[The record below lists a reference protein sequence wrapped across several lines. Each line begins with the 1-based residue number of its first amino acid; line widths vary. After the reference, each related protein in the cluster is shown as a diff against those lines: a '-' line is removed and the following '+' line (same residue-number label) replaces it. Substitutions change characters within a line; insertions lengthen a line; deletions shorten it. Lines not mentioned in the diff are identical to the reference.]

1 MALTAART
9 LTGGTSSEGRVS
21 GYVFKLVRES
31 LGVTQQQLAEDL
43 SAGVATV
50 QGWESGRRPLMA
62 MPAGN
67 FLALRNR
74 LRHLGA
80 ASPLLR
86 ALTLALEADH
96 FLAQALTT
104 SHQRADPG
112 GHPLGSW
119 VLSRPLT
126 EMTAWPISGRI
137 PDGLKETSGARGRRG
152 PVPAGPVLSADERRH
167 VIAHLQAVA
176 ERASRDEPD
185 GLLLRRQA
193 YYLLGFDAA
202 PDTAEWLAS
211 MYRADQRALP
221 PARGWSVTWPL
232 ARSTASALTRV
243 GDPEPMR
250 RFIAEQLCDEA
261 GEAANLNYW
270 AFWTGELAGE
280 QDCDAFIGSTSLNA
294 WHGRRLIR
302 HLADRLH
309 GNPGFMELNIH
320 SLWALIR
327 IRPDMAADPGLSDEL
342 DAKIGRLLDE
352 NLVSAPARR
361 ELEAL
366 RYGIAMARRS

>member
-1 MALTAART
+1 MALTTAGT

-21 GYVFKLVRES
+21 GYVFKLARES
-31 LGVTQQQLAEDL
+31 LALTQQQLAEDL
-43 SAGVATV
+43 IVGLATV

-80 ASPLLR
+80 TSPLLR

-96 FLAQALTT
+96 FLAQALATP
-104 SHQRADPG
+104 HHRAEPAS
-112 GHPLGSW
+112 HPLGSW

-126 EMTAWPISGRI
+126 EMTAWPLSGRV
-137 PDGLKETSGARGRRG
+137 PDELKEASRGRGRRG
-152 PVPAGPVLSADERRH
+152 PVPAGPVLSTDERRH

-176 ERASRDEPD
+176 ERARRDDPD

-193 YYLLGFDAA
+193 YYLLGFDTA
-202 PDTAEWLAS
+202 PGTAGWLAG

-221 PARGWSVTWPL
+221 RSSGWSMTWPL

-250 RFIAEQLCDEA
+250 RFIAGQLCDEA

-270 AFWTGELAGE
+270 AFWTGELDGQ
-280 QDCDAFIGSTSLNA
+280 QDGDAFIGATSLNA

-302 HLADRLH
+302 HLLDRLH

-327 IRPDMAADPGLSDEL
+327 IRPKMAASPALAGEL
-342 DAKIGRLLDE
+342 EAKIGRLLDE

-361 ELEAL
+361 ELETL
-366 RYGIAMARRS
+366 RYGIAMAQRS